1 MDFKGKI
8 AAITGGAQG
17 IGRCIAEEF
26 QKAGAT
32 TCVHSRNRP
41 YCVILSRHYR
51 GFSMTLEGFS
61 VRVEGIDLQDA
72 VADRA

>member
-1 MDFKGKI
+1 MDSFCYMYTVG
-8 AAITGGAQG
+8 TVP
-17 IGRCIAEEF
+17 
-26 QKAGAT
+26 T
-32 TCVHSRNRP
+32 V
-41 YCVILSRHYR
+41 YYR